1 MHVEQPATSN
11 LLTLFCYC
19 QGTPE
24 LLAQRIAARQ
34 NHFMGAQMLASQL
47 ATLED
52 PTTTGE
58 SGVFAANI
66 DGTKDQVKDRAVK
79 GMRDLVQRATEG
91 K

>member
-1 MHVEQPATSN
+1 MHVDQPATSN

-34 NHFMGAQMLASQL
+34 NHFMGAKMLTSQL

-52 PTTTGE
+52 PTSE
-58 SGVFAANI
+58 SGVFAVDI
-66 DGTKDQVKDRAVK
+66 DGTKDQVKKRAVD
-79 GMRDLVQRATEG
+79 GMRALVQKAEFCQ
-91 K
+91 